1 MSRNHAARHPCRLLA
16 AATLG
21 TAAGSGLHEPIPVPP
36 PFRYTMQV
44 TLSHSR
50 VIACKCVGLMP
61 PVVDGGRGNQFR
73 VSKRGPDRLPF
84 TQVSVCVTRG
94 KLWKRQPCL
103 QWQHVHADRC
113 QMLTSGPQR
122 MTRASLG
129 SSGGASASTDPN
141 RQSEKEGR
149 KEGWRRASP
158 LHLTVCLNCHVPGVA
173 REAPRTLTPP
183 ECGVVLQFSPGA
195 VPQRAAACRSS
206 VLRFFLSCPRQAQM
220 GVC

>member
-21 TAAGSGLHEPIPVPP
+21 TAAGSGLHGPIPAPP

-61 PVVDGGRGNQFR
+61 PVFDGGRGNQFR

-149 KEGWRRASP
+149 METGLPSP
-158 LHLTVCLNCHVPGVA
+158 SYLLS
-173 REAPRTLTPP
+173 E
-183 ECGVVLQFSPGA
+183 
-195 VPQRAAACRSS
+195 
-206 VLRFFLSCPRQAQM
+206 LSCARCCAGGSTHTYPSGMRRRPA
-220 GVC
+220 V